1 MSIYNI
7 RTVVWR
13 TEPLLEKG
21 GFMNSEVQAQVTY
34 FSQSGEHN
42 TRRTLELASQRM
54 VSLGMDIALVAST
67 SGKTGL
73 MAATI
78 FRDINLIVVT
88 HSTGFREPDLQQ
100 FDEEKRHLIEN
111 SGARLLTCQH
121 ALGGVNRAIRFTYQ
135 TYQVD
140 EIIANTLR
148 LFGQGAKVCIEMGLM
163 AADAGIISSSQ
174 AVMCVAG
181 TSGGADTALI
191 IKPANAHR
199 FFDLQIFEVVCRPSP
214 GHIAFTQ

>member
-1 MSIYNI
+1 
-7 RTVVWR
+7 
-13 TEPLLEKG
+13 
-21 GFMNSEVQAQVTY
+21 MNSEIQAQVTY
-34 FSQSGEHN
+34 FSQTGEQN

-54 VSLGMDIALVAST
+54 VNLRMNTALVAST

-73 MAATI
+73 MAAEI
-78 FRDINLIVVT
+78 FRDIQLIVVT
-88 HSTGFREPDLQQ
+88 HSTGFREPNHQQ
-100 FDEEKRHLIEN
+100 FDEERRRMIEN

-148 LFGQGAKVCIEMGLM
+148 LFGQGVKVSIEMGLM
-163 AADAGIISSSQ
+163 AADAGLIASGEP
-174 AVMCVAG
+174 VMCVAG
-181 TSGGADTALI
+181 TNGGADTAVI

-199 FFDLQIFEVVCRPSP
+199 FFEVQILELVCCPSP
-214 GHIAFTQ
+214 GHTAFIQ